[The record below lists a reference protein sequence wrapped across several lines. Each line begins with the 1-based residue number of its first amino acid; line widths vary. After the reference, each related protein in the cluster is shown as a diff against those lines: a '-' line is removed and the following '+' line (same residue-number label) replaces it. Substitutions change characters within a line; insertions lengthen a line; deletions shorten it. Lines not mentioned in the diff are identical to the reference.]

1 MTSVALG
8 IAYPLWLRARW
19 MLIGIAVLVAVL
31 AVGIQ
36 LFPDAAEIVV
46 NGLLVI
52 PFATIGLLNVVTYG
66 PADLGGR
73 SSAFPGHMLVLP
85 VRTRSLVGWPIVYGA
100 LVHASLWIA
109 VAVLVFRPGGVHAPV
124 IWPALTFATC
134 IVWIQAV
141 SWMPFPTVYLRIPVI
156 LVGLFVP
163 IALALWT
170 AMHPHDSWTVFW
182 SACGTVAWA
191 FVGYCGGIVG
201 VTQARRGDAWSLS
214 ILRLRARTKTAS
226 GSQVMPVKKP
236 LSCARAAMFWYECR
250 RNIGFL
256 PFMYGMIAIPIGVLM
271 CMSVMETRGNEG
283 LLIGELKILPMQ
295 LQLGFLIFVPM
306 FLAGMAGANFAKF
319 DLFQKESLPLFAAVR
334 PVATID
340 VILSKF
346 RIAVVSALL
355 TWLIGFAAVA
365 LWAVADVSPLN
376 VRPSTVHQFFAD
388 ATAKDYA
395 QVALVAIGV
404 FLLMWRNMAVSMWSS
419 MTGRNWF
426 STVMAFVGM
435 LIIFSI
441 PGLIGLVYRH
451 PEYNETIKAL
461 VPWFVGLMVALRLI
475 AAIGVSV
482 ALLRRRLITQ
492 RLLTLTVA
500 SWVLAVA
507 GLLLIGI
514 LFTTPSWYLAVGA
527 VSIVPFVRLGL
538 APLAL
543 AANRHR

>member
-1 MTSVALG
+1 MTSVPLG

-19 MLIGIAVLVAVL
+19 TLIGIASLIAVL

-52 PFATIGLLNVVTYG
+52 PFATVALLNVFTYG

-85 VRTRSLVGWPIVYGA
+85 VRTPSLVGWPIIYGA
-100 LVHASLWIA
+100 LVHAMLWVA
-109 VAVLVFRPGGVHAPV
+109 VAVAVFRPGGVNAPV
-124 IWPALTFATC
+124 VWPALTFATC

-156 LVGLFVP
+156 LVGLMVP
-163 IALALWT
+163 MALAVWT
-170 AMHPHDSWTVFW
+170 SIRPHDLWYVFW
-182 SACGTVAWA
+182 PTCGTVVWA
-191 FVGYCGGIVG
+191 LIGYCAGIVG
-201 VTQARRGDAWSLS
+201 VTQARRGDAWS
-214 ILRLRARTKTAS
+214 IPVLRLRARTKTAS
-226 GSQVMPVKKP
+226 GSQVVPMKKP
-236 LSCARAAMFWYECR
+236 LSCARDAMFWYECR

-271 CMSVMETRGNEG
+271 CVSVMETRGNEG

-295 LQLGFLIFVPM
+295 LQLGFLIFIPM

-334 PVATID
+334 PVATLD
-340 VILSKF
+340 VILGKF
-346 RIAVVSALL
+346 KVAAVSAAL
-355 TWLIGFAAVA
+355 TWLIGFAAVG
-365 LWAVADVSPLN
+365 LWAVVDVSPLN

-395 QVALVAIGV
+395 QVALVAIGAL
-404 FLLMWRNMAVSMWSS
+404 LLMWRNTAVSMWSS

-426 STVMAFVGM
+426 SIVMAFVGM

-441 PGLIGLVYRH
+441 PGLIGFVYRH
-451 PEYNETIKAL
+451 PEYKESLMSL

-475 AAIGVSV
+475 AAISVSV

-492 RLLTLTVA
+492 RLLIVTVVA
-500 SWVLAVA
+500 WVAIVA

-527 VSIVPFVRLGL
+527 VSVVPFVRLGL